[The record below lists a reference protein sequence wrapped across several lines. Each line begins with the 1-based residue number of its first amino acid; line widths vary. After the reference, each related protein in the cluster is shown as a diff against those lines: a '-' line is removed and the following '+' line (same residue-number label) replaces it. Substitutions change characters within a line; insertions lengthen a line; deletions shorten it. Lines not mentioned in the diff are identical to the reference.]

1 MLRRAMTD
9 VPVQAFF
16 DTYRETFA
24 RYDAAALAD
33 LFTFPLQVVGDAD
46 QVTPISIGS
55 RDDWLP
61 VLDGLL
67 GAYRTLGVAGGEPLE
82 IDANELTP
90 RLSSTR
96 VHWELRRE
104 DGSAIYDFT
113 GVYTLVV
120 VDGQWRVAGIAH
132 DELPKLTAALSG
144 AASTT

>member
-1 MLRRAMTD
+1 MAE
-9 VPVQAFF
+9 VQVQAFF

-33 LFTFPLQVVGDAD
+33 LFTFPLQVVGDAE
-46 QVTPISIGS
+46 QVTPISIAS
-55 RDDWLP
+55 RDDWLG

-82 IDANELTP
+82 IDARELTP
-90 RLSSTR
+90 RLASAR

-113 GVYTLVV
+113 GVYTLAA
-120 VDGQWRVAGIAH
+120 VDGEWRVAAIAH
-132 DELPKLTAALSG
+132 DELPKLTAALSES
-144 AASTT
+144 A